1 MAHLPH
7 GRIGSR
13 GCIRVSEDESVGFV
27 GREGAGWRE
36 GGRVREWE
44 DVDVGFVGSVGGWN
58 GVAEGDG
65 RLAFRIEEGKGD
77 GGVEVVED
85 LDRLDEGR
93 AEGMNQGRTVGYH

>member
-13 GCIRVSEDESVGFV
+13 GCIGIGEDESVGFV
-27 GREGAGWRE
+27 GGKGAGWRE

-44 DVDVGFVGSVGGWN
+44 DVDVGFVGSVGGWE

-65 RLAFRIEEGKGD
+65 RLALGIEEGKGD
-77 GGVEVVED
+77 GGVEVVEN
-85 LDRLDEGR
+85 LDRLE
-93 AEGMNQGRTVGYH
+93 